1 MEIEKIEIVSS
12 ECGTTQEDA
21 TKEYG
26 AINNKRYFFENCFG
40 GHTCQGEECVYE
52 YVMQHEQVEVE

>member
-1 MEIEKIEIVSS
+1 MMGDVFCS
-12 ECGTTQEDA
+12 ECGTTQEEA
-21 TKEYG
+21 QNKYKE
-26 AINNKRYFFENCFG
+26 ISNKRYFFENCFG